1 MARHV
6 LIVDDEPLIRDTLS
20 EYLGQE
26 GFDVSACDSGKEA
39 LERAAETFFEV
50 ILCDVQLPDIEGLDL
65 LDHLLRL
72 SPASSVLLITAY
84 ATVENA
90 IQAFQRGAHDYLMKP
105 LLLNE
110 VLAKLRRLLAQ
121 RDLALEN
128 QWLRRE
134 LNRSKEEQR
143 IVGRSLAMQQVFEMV
158 RRVARTRSTVLL
170 TGESG
175 TGKELV

>member
-1 MARHV
+1 MPSRRL
-6 LIVDDEPLIRDTLS
+6 LIVDDELLIRETLA
-20 EYLGQE
+20 EYLGHE
-26 GFDVSACDSGKEA
+26 GFAVTTCATGEEA
-39 LERAAETFFEV
+39 LTTAGEQHFEV
-50 ILCDVQLPDIEGLDL
+50 VLCDVQLPDLDGLEL
-65 LDHLLRL
+65 LDRLLKV

-110 VLAKLRRLLAQ
+110 VLLKVTRLLAQ

-134 LNRSKEEQR
+134 LNRAHAEER
-143 IVGRSLAMQQVFEMV
+143 IIGRSRAMQQVFAMV
-158 RRVARTRSTVLL
+158 RRVVRTR
-170 TGESG
+170 
-175 TGKELV
+175 